1 MNAFTK
7 DLTAAD
13 VHQPTALGTDFAPR
27 KRRQL
32 SEDEAAAFQA
42 YGQGPE
48 HERLKDLYDSQL
60 RGNPHSPEA
69 AFAAAWMWMGVK
81 GQEAIRAE
89 EAGETPPI
97 KGNNVKMNK
106 GEQVRGLLDAVASVY
121 SDRELARDEREYVL
135 SKVAAFYKEHTG
147 RDAIE
152 DIRSVRA
159 AREAKPLAKAEYVAA
174 VHAVAEAKRESGE
187 TVEQARAKYWQSA
200 EGQTVRQALKRL
212 PADEPTPRAQPVVSP
227 GMAAFAKAAAER
239 AAKTGISIAAA
250 KIAIAESR
258 DVRDRAI
265 WTTARSEAR
274 A

>member
-13 VHQPTALGTDFAPR
+13 VHQPTSLGNDFAPR
-27 KRRQL
+27 RRRQL

-48 HERLKDLYDSQL
+48 TERLKDLYDSQP

-69 AFAAAWMWMGVK
+69 AFATAWMWMGVK

-89 EAGETPPI
+89 EAGESQPL
-97 KGNNVKMNK
+97 KGNLKMDK
-106 GEQVRGLLDAVASVY
+106 QDQVGGLLNALGSVFA
-121 SDRELARDEREYVL
+121 DRGLARDEREYVL
-135 SKVAAFYKEHTG
+135 SKVAAFYKEQTG
-147 RDAIE
+147 RDALE

-159 AREAKPLAKAEYVAA
+159 AREAKPLSKAAYVSA
-174 VHAVAEAKRESGE
+174 VHSVAESKREAGE

-212 PADEPTPRAQPVVSP
+212 PADAPTPRAQPVVSA
-227 GMAAFAKAAAER
+227 GLAAFHKAAEAR
-239 AAKTGISIAAA
+239 AARDKIPLNVA
-250 KIAIAESR
+250 KLAIAESR
-258 DVRDRAI
+258 QPADVQLWRA
-265 WTTARSEAR
+265 AR